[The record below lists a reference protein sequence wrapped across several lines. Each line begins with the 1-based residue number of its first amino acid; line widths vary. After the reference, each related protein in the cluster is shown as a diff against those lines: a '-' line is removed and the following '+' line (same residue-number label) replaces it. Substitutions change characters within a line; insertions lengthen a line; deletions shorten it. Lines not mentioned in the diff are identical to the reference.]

1 MKLTLHLFL
10 VISAAAYPEKLSRVG
25 GLQRLPHCVTIR

>member
-1 MKLTLHLFL
+1 MKLTLHSFF

-25 GLQRLPHCVTIR
+25 GLQRP